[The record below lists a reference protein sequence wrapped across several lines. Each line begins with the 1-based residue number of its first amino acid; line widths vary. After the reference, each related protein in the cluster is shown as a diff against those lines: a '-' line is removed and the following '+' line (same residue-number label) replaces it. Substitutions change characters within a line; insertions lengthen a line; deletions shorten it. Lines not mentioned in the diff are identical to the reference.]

1 MPQLDP
7 AYFVTQI
14 FWLVVT
20 FVILYLIMWR
30 IVLPKIGD
38 LLQERQ
44 ERIDDDLQRAESLR
58 NDAAEAL
65 ASYEKAVA
73 EGREKAQAMLREAAE
88 KSAAEADI
96 RGDVVTARLKQEGDA
111 AEQRIDAARIEAIGN
126 IQAIA
131 AEVAQAATARLID
144 GEVSDSEALSA
155 VTDAVRERDC
165 CSRHRN
171 SGSESGSSF

>member
-1 MPQLDP
+1 MPQLDS
-7 AYFVTQI
+7 ATFLSQI

-30 IVLPKIGD
+30 VVLPKIGD

-44 ERIDDDLQRAESLR
+44 ERIDDDLQRAETLK

-65 ASYEKAVA
+65 AAYENAIS
-73 EGREKAQAMLREAAE
+73 EGREKAQAMLRETAE
-88 KSAAEADI
+88 KSAAEAAM
-96 RGDVVTARLKQEGDA
+96 RGDVVSARLKQEGKA
-111 AEQRIDAARIEAIGN
+111 AEQRINAARIEALGN

-144 GEVSDSEALSA
+144 GKVSDSEARSA
-155 VTDAVRERDC
+155 VADAVRER
-165 CSRHRN
+165 
-171 SGSESGSSF
+171 G